1 MPAYFLIEYRK
12 MPALLPGEA
21 FAAYGRMLTD
31 PFGTNRLTSTIIGA
45 AIRVH
50 RVTGPGL
57 LESAYLPC
65 LVFELQNAGLSVAL
79 QHPIPLVYH
88 DIRMDAVYRAD
99 MLVDD
104 MVLVEL
110 KSVESLAPIHTAQ
123 MLTYLKL
130 SRKPVGLLINFNTS
144 VLKDG
149 VKRILNPE
157 MVKPGQI
164 SSEEEGVSSASNS

>member
-1 MPAYFLIEYRK
+1 
-12 MPALLPGEA
+12 
-21 FAAYGRMLTD
+21 MLTD
-31 PFGTNRLTSTIIGA
+31 PFSTNRITSTIIGA

-57 LESAYLPC
+57 LESAYVPC
-65 LVFELQNAGLSVAL
+65 LLFELQNAGLSVAV
-79 QHPIPLVYH
+79 QYPIPLVYR

-104 MVLVEL
+104 TVLVEL

-130 SRKPVGLLINFNTS
+130 SRKPVGLLINFNAS
-144 VLKDG
+144 VLKSG
-149 VKRILNPE
+149 LKRIVNPE
-157 MVKPGQI
+157 MVKSAQS
-164 SSEEEGVSSASNS
+164 SSEGDGVPSPPDPFPLDTDPLDSDPPDPDPPDPSFPE

>member
-1 MPAYFLIEYRK
+1 LQ
-12 MPALLPGEA
+12 L
-21 FAAYGRMLTD
+21 AADMLTD
-31 PFGTNRLTSTIIGA
+31 PFSTNRITSTIIGA

-57 LESAYLPC
+57 LESAYVPC
-65 LVFELQNAGLSVAL
+65 LVFELQNAGLSVAV
-79 QHPIPLVYH
+79 QHPIPLVYR

-104 MVLVEL
+104 TVLVEL

-130 SRKPVGLLINFNTS
+130 SSKPVGLLINFNAS
-144 VLKDG
+144 VLKNG
-149 VKRILNPE
+149 LKRILNPE
-157 MVKPGQI
+157 MVKPGQA
-164 SSEEEGVSSASNS
+164 SSEGGISRPPDPSFPE

>member
-1 MPAYFLIEYRK
+1 
-12 MPALLPGEA
+12 
-21 FAAYGRMLTD
+21 MLTD
-31 PFGTNRLTSTIIGA
+31 PFSTNRITSTIIGA

-50 RVTGPGL
+50 RATGPGL

-65 LVFELQNAGLSVAL
+65 LQFELRESGLSVAV
-79 QHPIPLVYH
+79 QYSIPLAYRG
-88 DIRMDAVYRAD
+88 IRLDAGYRAD
-99 MLVDD
+99 MLVEDT
-104 MVLVEL
+104 VIVEL

-130 SRKPVGLLINFNTS
+130 SEKPVGLLINFGVP

-157 MVKPGQI
+157 LLKNASTPPTLVP
-164 SSEEEGVSSASNS
+164 EGS